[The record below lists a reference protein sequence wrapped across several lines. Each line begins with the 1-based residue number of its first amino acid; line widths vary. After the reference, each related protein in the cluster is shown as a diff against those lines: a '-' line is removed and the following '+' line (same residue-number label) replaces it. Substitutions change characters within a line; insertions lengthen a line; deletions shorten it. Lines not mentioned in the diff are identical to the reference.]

1 MLIAASAPKIAPT
14 VLSNEIVVL
23 SSKRPFS
30 LKHLDED
37 SRLIVRGRGE
47 GLRFASGSG
56 NNSVV
61 PQRVMTHCSSQTPS
75 SEMRSLPFVYVELEQ
90 MQMDRKCALS
100 AQT

>member
-1 MLIAASAPKIAPT
+1 MC
-14 VLSNEIVVL
+14 
-23 SSKRPFS
+23 KRLFS
-30 LKHLDED
+30 LEHLDED
-37 SRLIVRGRGE
+37 SWLIVSGRGE
-47 GLRFASGSG
+47 GLRFASG

-61 PQRVMTHCSSQTPS
+61 PQRVTTHCSSQTP

>member
-1 MLIAASAPKIAPT
+1 MSIAALAPKIATFLPT

-30 LKHLDED
+30 LKHLED
-37 SRLIVRGRGE
+37 SRLIVSGRGE

-61 PQRVMTHCSSQTPS
+61 P
-75 SEMRSLPFVYVELEQ
+75 
-90 MQMDRKCALS
+90 
-100 AQT
+100 